1 MPSLSQPICNIANA
15 IICKETFPNR
25 LKMAQ
30 VTPIFKKDDPF
41 IPKNYRPVSILPTLS
56 KIYERLISDQLS
68 EHFNKIFHN
77 FLSAF
82 RPAYGCQTTLL
93 RIVEDWK
100 EALDKDMYVGAVLM
114 DLSKAFDCL
123 PHDLLV
129 AKLEAYGV
137 SQGSCKLLES
147 YLGQRHQRVKI
158 GDFFSTWSKIIK
170 GVPQGSILGPL
181 LFNIFMNDIFYFLK
195 YCSMYNYADDN
206 TLSYCH
212 KILDILKSVLQQES
226 IILLDWFGT
235 NQMKANPDK
244 FQAIS
249 VGKKT
254 NAEMKNIQI
263 AEVNITCEE
272 NVKLLGVELD
282 YKLNFDTQI
291 TKMCKKAAKQLNV
304 LQRLS
309 KFLNEKSRFL
319 IFRSFIQS
327 NFNYCPLVW
336 HFCSKTNT
344 EKLEKLQYRALRI
357 VFSDF
362 TSSYASLL
370 EKAELST
377 LHLNRLRCIAAET
390 YKCINNLTPEYIR
403 DLEQLKTSSYAFRYE
418 NTIKVPTVRTVTYGQ
433 CSFRFESARVWN
445 SLPNDMRKVSEF
457 AEFRRQIRTWTGP
470 SCRCAICRGSG
481 G

>member
-1 MPSLSQPICNIANA
+1 M
-15 IICKETFPNR
+15 
-25 LKMAQ
+25 
-30 VTPIFKKDDPF
+30 
-41 IPKNYRPVSILPTLS
+41 SILPILS

-235 NQMKANPDK
+235 NQMQANPAK

-254 NAEMKNIQI
+254 YAEMKNIQI

-403 DLEQLKTSSYAFRYE
+403 DLVQLKTSSYAFRFE
-418 NTIKVPTVRTVTYGQ
+418 NTIKVPTV
-433 CSFRFESARVWN
+433 
-445 SLPNDMRKVSEF
+445 
-457 AEFRRQIRTWTGP
+457 
-470 SCRCAICRGSG
+470 
-481 G
+481 